1 MVDSQKNPD
10 ELLMNAVLEEKRNEI
25 MALCRRHKVARLE
38 LFGSATSGAFEP
50 SRSEL
55 DFLVSF
61 EIQTPEEHADSSFGL
76 FANLED
82 LFERRI
88 DLAETKSIEN
98 PYSLRVISS
107 SRTLIYK
114 G

>member
-1 MVDSQKNPD
+1 
-10 ELLMNAVLEEKRNEI
+10 MNAVLKEKNDEL

-38 LFGSATSGAFEP
+38 LFGSATSGAFE
-50 SRSEL
+50 SGRSDL

-61 EIQTPEEHADSSFGL
+61 EVQTPEEHADSYFGL
-76 FANLED
+76 LADLED

-88 DLAETKSIEN
+88 DLVETKAIDN
-98 PYSLRVISS
+98 PYFLKAINS
-107 SRTLIYK
+107 SRTLIYE

>member
-1 MVDSQKNPD
+1 
-10 ELLMNAVLEEKRNEI
+10 MNALLEEKKDEL

-50 SRSEL
+50 DRSDL

-61 EIQTPEEHADSSFGL
+61 EVHTPEEHADAYFGL
-76 FANLED
+76 LADLED

-88 DLAETKSIEN
+88 DLVETKAIDN
-98 PYSLRVISS
+98 PYFLKAIDR
-107 SRTLIYK
+107 SRALIYE